1 VVSIA
6 QNKNRNSG
14 VVVLIA
20 LNKNRDTGV
29 VVSIHIDEGSVTL
42 RRAHTPNTAQ
52 KIACVRCHQ
61 RPSCRALQRIPAVS
75 SAILKVQNQRCNKSL
90 TIN

>member
-29 VVSIHIDEGSVTL
+29 VVSIHIDEGSVTCAEATL
-42 RRAHTPNTAQ
+42 LTLPKKSRVCSVPPAAKLPRRRACNEFP
-52 KIACVRCHQ
+52 
-61 RPSCRALQRIPAVS
+61 PSCMQSSRCKISAVT
-75 SAILKVQNQRCNKSL
+75 NH
-90 TIN
+90 